1 MKYIIVCEKLWH
13 VVCDGTNKSIC
24 IHKEHK
30 NCLMSDFFNLNSI
43 GIVLG
48 EDSNNP
54 NLIEYFY
61 NIYNVY
67 YPI

>member
-1 MKYIIVCEKLWH
+1 MKYIIVCEKLWY

-24 IHKEHK
+24 IQKEHK

-61 NIYNVY
+61 NSCNVY